1 MTCVEQRTRLEERGI
16 ETDSFNDVFGA
27 WHVTCVLH
35 RCSLRKLSLQTALKQ
50 RPIASIRRACPL
62 LAPRLNNGR

>member
-1 MTCVEQRTRLEERGI
+1 MACVEQTTRLEERGI

-35 RCSLRKLSLQTALKQ
+35 RCSLHKLSLQTALKQ
-50 RPIASIRRACPL
+50 RPIA
-62 LAPRLNNGR
+62 